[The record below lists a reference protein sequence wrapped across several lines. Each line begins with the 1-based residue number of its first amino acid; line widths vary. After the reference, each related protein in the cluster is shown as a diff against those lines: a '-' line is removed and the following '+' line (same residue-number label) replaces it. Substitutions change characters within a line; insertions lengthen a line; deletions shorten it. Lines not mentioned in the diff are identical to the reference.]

1 MYRFVVLGYVV
12 MPEHFHM
19 LIMEPEVG
27 DPSVVMKVIKERF
40 SRQVNRK
47 RKLAAVESGVLW
59 EQVREPVWQKRFYDF
74 DVWSACK
81 HVEKL
86 RYEARFGG
94 AA

>member
-12 MPEHFHM
+12 TPEHFHM

-47 RKLAAVESGVLW
+47 RKLVYCVGNSE
-59 EQVREPVWQKRFYDF
+59 R
-74 DVWSACK
+74 
-81 HVEKL
+81 
-86 RYEARFGG
+86 
-94 AA
+94 